1 MPVDFNDAALHSS
14 LHRTAKVLGI
24 KLPDSPGNHRDMVPF
39 ILEEM
44 ANRLVKSADWQNHG
58 DKKLTAQMEKPHGR
72 TTKRR

>member
-1 MPVDFNDAALHSS
+1 MPVDLSDAALHSS
-14 LHRTAKVLGI
+14 LHRTAKILGI

-44 ANRLVKSADWQNHG
+44 ANRLVKPTV
-58 DKKLTAQMEKPHGR
+58 KPEKPDGR

>member
-1 MPVDFNDAALHSS
+1 MALDFSDAALHAS
-14 LHRTAKVLGI
+14 LHRTAKILGL

-44 ANRLVKSADWQNHG
+44 ANRLVKSKAEPETPH
-58 DKKLTAQMEKPHGR
+58 HGR